1 MAKKNRKRPSQFQN
15 PLLSNASKTLFANI
29 RFVSIDE
36 KVKTIVVTSTGMDEG
51 KTQVSTN
58 LACAIASS
66 GKKVLIVDTDMRRR
80 CIAGLLGIHTE
91 CGLYSVLVGQAP
103 LKSAIYPTD
112 RPNLYFMDSE
122 PNIPSPPDVLSTKR
136 FAALVDTL
144 REMFDYVIFDSP
156 PIGLFV
162 DAAIISN
169 LVDGT
174 LYVIRERAAKRDDV
188 VAGVQQLK
196 AANARILGSVIT
208 FSREEA
214 NNDYYYAY
222 YNSEGKRVS
231 RKDREKQLMENP
243 NARDLTSANGRARP
257 ASIPSRQ
264 NAEKAASGHG
274 GKTLGRFRVLAP
286 ALVRPRA
293 QAHRGP
299 LERAPTSSS
308 RAAPSSRQCHAV
320 PTVARHATRTR
331 GSNAAPRAGSR
342 SGLPAMLSNALRER
356 GSRPAKRAG
365 YTGLLHEQRRVQP
378 TRAALPTTHTSRVAG
393 SSLTSII
400 VRNTWQTTRR
410 NRPKRTQPPSTR
422 RHREPTHRARATAP
436 TRNARKSRR
445 SSCCSSC

>member
-80 CIAGLLGIHTE
+80 CIAGLLSIHTE

-136 FAALVDTL
+136 FSALVDTL
-144 REMFDYVIFDSP
+144 RDMFDYVIFDSP

-243 NARDLTSANGRARP
+243 NARDLAADDIGQWARKAGIDP
-257 ASIPSRQ
+257 KQAERRESGERPRRQ
-264 NAEKAASGHG
+264 NPGQAPGAGAGAGATSG
-274 GKTLGRFRVLAP
+274 AMP
-286 ALVRPRA
+286 
-293 QAHRGP
+293 Q
-299 LERAPTSSS
+299 
-308 RAAPSSRQCHAV
+308 RAARASADEQFPRGAFKPAV
-320 PTVARHATRTR
+320 PRRADGRTPRHKNTR
-331 GSNAAPRAGSR
+331 
-342 SGLPAMLSNALRER
+342 
-356 GSRPAKRAG
+356 
-365 YTGLLHEQRRVQP
+365 
-378 TRAALPTTHTSRVAG
+378 
-393 SSLTSII
+393 I
-400 VRNTWQTTRR
+400 
-410 NRPKRTQPPSTR
+410 
-422 RHREPTHRARATAP
+422 
-436 TRNARKSRR
+436 
-445 SSCCSSC
+445 

>member
-36 KVKTIVVTSTGMDEG
+36 KAKTIVVTSTGMDEG

-136 FAALVDTL
+136 FSALVDTL

-222 YNSEGKRVS
+222 YNTEGKRVS

-243 NARDLTSANGRARP
+243 NARDLAADDIGQWARKAGIDPNQAERREAGSRPRRQGANAGMGASAGVNPNANAGAGMSPTANQQRAAQANGDE
-257 ASIPSRQ
+257 Q
-264 NAEKAASGHG
+264 
-274 GKTLGRFRVLAP
+274 F
-286 ALVRPRA
+286 PRGA
-293 QAHRGP
+293 FKP
-299 LERAPTSSS
+299 
-308 RAAPSSRQCHAV
+308 
-320 PTVARHATRTR
+320 
-331 GSNAAPRAGSR
+331 AAPR
-342 SGLPAMLSNALRER
+342 
-356 GSRPAKRAG
+356 RADG
-365 YTGLLHEQRRVQP
+365 RVP
-378 TRAALPTTHTSRVAG
+378 RHKNTR
-393 SSLTSII
+393 I
-400 VRNTWQTTRR
+400 
-410 NRPKRTQPPSTR
+410 
-422 RHREPTHRARATAP
+422 
-436 TRNARKSRR
+436 
-445 SSCCSSC
+445 

>member
-80 CIAGLLGIHTE
+80 CIAGLLSIHTE

-136 FAALVDTL
+136 FSALVDTL
-144 REMFDYVIFDSP
+144 RDMFDYVIFDSP

-174 LYVIRERAAKRDDV
+174 LYTIRERAAKRDDV

-231 RKDREKQLMENP
+231 RKDREKQLTENP
-243 NARDLTSANGRARP
+243 NARDLAADDIGQWARKAGIDPKQAERRESGERPRRQGSGAGASPNANAGASMPPAASPQRATRASADEQFPRGAFKPAVPRRADGRA
-257 ASIPSRQ
+257 
-264 NAEKAASGHG
+264 
-274 GKTLGRFRVLAP
+274 
-286 ALVRPRA
+286 PR
-293 QAHRGP
+293 HKN
-299 LERAPTSSS
+299 
-308 RAAPSSRQCHAV
+308 
-320 PTVARHATRTR
+320 TR
-331 GSNAAPRAGSR
+331 
-342 SGLPAMLSNALRER
+342 
-356 GSRPAKRAG
+356 
-365 YTGLLHEQRRVQP
+365 
-378 TRAALPTTHTSRVAG
+378 
-393 SSLTSII
+393 I
-400 VRNTWQTTRR
+400 
-410 NRPKRTQPPSTR
+410 
-422 RHREPTHRARATAP
+422 
-436 TRNARKSRR
+436 
-445 SSCCSSC
+445 

>member
-58 LACAIASS
+58 LACAIAGS

-91 CGLYSVLVGQAP
+91 RGLYSVLVGQAP

-136 FAALVDTL
+136 FSALVDTL

-243 NARDLTSANGRARP
+243 NARDLAADDIGQWARKAGIDP
-257 ASIPSRQ
+257 KQ
-264 NAEKAASGHG
+264 AERREVGE
-274 GKTLGRFRVLAP
+274 
-286 ALVRPRA
+286 RPRRQGSGA
-293 QAHRGP
+293 GMRALACPQLQAHRGP

-320 PTVARHATRTR
+320 PTVAHHVTRTR
-331 GSNAAPRAGSR
+331 GSNAAPMTGSPLR
-342 SGLPAMLSNALRER
+342 LPVMLSNALRER
-356 GSRPAKRAG
+356 GTQPAERANR
-365 YTGLLHEQRRVQP
+365 TDGLCRRWRVQP

-400 VRNTWQTTRR
+400 VRNT
-410 NRPKRTQPPSTR
+410 
-422 RHREPTHRARATAP
+422 
-436 TRNARKSRR
+436 
-445 SSCCSSC
+445 

>member
-1 MAKKNRKRPSQFQN
+1 
-15 PLLSNASKTLFANI
+15 
-29 RFVSIDE
+29 
-36 KVKTIVVTSTGMDEG
+36 MDEG

-136 FAALVDTL
+136 FSALVDTL

-208 FSREEA
+208 FSREET
-214 NNDYYYAY
+214 NSDYYYAY

-231 RKDREKQLMENP
+231 RKDREAQLAENP
-243 NARDLTSANGRARP
+243 NARDLAAEDIGQWARKAGIDPNQAERRTNGERPRRQNPGQPQGSSASMGAGMGAGTAPSATPNAGAGAGVIPQRAARANADEQFPRGAFKPAVPRSANGRA
-257 ASIPSRQ
+257 
-264 NAEKAASGHG
+264 
-274 GKTLGRFRVLAP
+274 
-286 ALVRPRA
+286 PR
-293 QAHRGP
+293 HKN
-299 LERAPTSSS
+299 
-308 RAAPSSRQCHAV
+308 
-320 PTVARHATRTR
+320 TR
-331 GSNAAPRAGSR
+331 
-342 SGLPAMLSNALRER
+342 
-356 GSRPAKRAG
+356 
-365 YTGLLHEQRRVQP
+365 
-378 TRAALPTTHTSRVAG
+378 
-393 SSLTSII
+393 I
-400 VRNTWQTTRR
+400 
-410 NRPKRTQPPSTR
+410 
-422 RHREPTHRARATAP
+422 
-436 TRNARKSRR
+436 
-445 SSCCSSC
+445 

>member
-1 MAKKNRKRPSQFQN
+1 
-15 PLLSNASKTLFANI
+15 
-29 RFVSIDE
+29 
-36 KVKTIVVTSTGMDEG
+36 
-51 KTQVSTN
+51 
-58 LACAIASS
+58 
-66 GKKVLIVDTDMRRR
+66 MRRR

-136 FAALVDTL
+136 FTALVDTL
-144 REMFDYVIFDSP
+144 RDMFDYVIFDSP

-231 RKDREKQLMENP
+231 RKDCEKQLMENP
-243 NARDLTSANGRARP
+243 NARDLAADDIGQWARKAGIDPKQAERRESGERPRRQGSGAGVSPNANAGAGMPPAASPQRAARASADEQFPRGAFKPAVPRRADGRA
-257 ASIPSRQ
+257 
-264 NAEKAASGHG
+264 
-274 GKTLGRFRVLAP
+274 
-286 ALVRPRA
+286 PR
-293 QAHRGP
+293 HKN
-299 LERAPTSSS
+299 
-308 RAAPSSRQCHAV
+308 
-320 PTVARHATRTR
+320 TR
-331 GSNAAPRAGSR
+331 
-342 SGLPAMLSNALRER
+342 
-356 GSRPAKRAG
+356 
-365 YTGLLHEQRRVQP
+365 
-378 TRAALPTTHTSRVAG
+378 
-393 SSLTSII
+393 I
-400 VRNTWQTTRR
+400 
-410 NRPKRTQPPSTR
+410 
-422 RHREPTHRARATAP
+422 
-436 TRNARKSRR
+436 
-445 SSCCSSC
+445 

>member
-1 MAKKNRKRPSQFQN
+1 
-15 PLLSNASKTLFANI
+15 
-29 RFVSIDE
+29 
-36 KVKTIVVTSTGMDEG
+36 
-51 KTQVSTN
+51 
-58 LACAIASS
+58 
-66 GKKVLIVDTDMRRR
+66 MRRR

-122 PNIPSPPDVLSTKR
+122 PNIPSPPDLLSTKR

-144 REMFDYVIFDSP
+144 RDMFDYVIFDSP

-243 NARDLTSANGRARP
+243 NARDLAADDIGQWARKAGIDP
-257 ASIPSRQ
+257 KQAERREAGERPRRQ
-264 NAEKAASGHG
+264 NPGQALGAGVGVGPTAGASPQ
-274 GKTLGRFRVLAP
+274 R
-286 ALVRPRA
+286 
-293 QAHRGP
+293 
-299 LERAPTSSS
+299 
-308 RAAPSSRQCHAV
+308 
-320 PTVARHATRTR
+320 ATRASADEQFPR
-331 GSNAAPRAGSR
+331 GAFKPAAPR
-342 SGLPAMLSNALRER
+342 
-356 GSRPAKRAG
+356 RADG
-365 YTGLLHEQRRVQP
+365 RAPRHKN
-378 TRAALPTTHTSRVAG
+378 TR
-393 SSLTSII
+393 I
-400 VRNTWQTTRR
+400 
-410 NRPKRTQPPSTR
+410 
-422 RHREPTHRARATAP
+422 
-436 TRNARKSRR
+436 
-445 SSCCSSC
+445 

>member
-15 PLLSNASKTLFANI
+15 PLMNNASKTLFANI
-29 RFVSIDE
+29 RFISIDE
-36 KVKTIVVTSTGMDEG
+36 KVKTVVVTSTGMDEG

-80 CIAGLLGIHTE
+80 CIAGLLGLHTE

-112 RPNLYFMDSE
+112 RPNLFFMDSE
-122 PNIPSPPDVLSTKR
+122 PNIPSPPDILSTKR

-231 RKDREKQLMENP
+231 RKDREAKLAENP
-243 NARDLTSANGRARP
+243 NARDLAAEDIGQWARKAGIDPNRAERRGDGERPRRQNPGQAQGAGAAPGAGTGAAAGMGAGAAPSAAPSAGAGMGANANAGANPQRAARANADEQFPRGAFKPAVPRSANGRA
-257 ASIPSRQ
+257 
-264 NAEKAASGHG
+264 
-274 GKTLGRFRVLAP
+274 
-286 ALVRPRA
+286 PR
-293 QAHRGP
+293 HKN
-299 LERAPTSSS
+299 
-308 RAAPSSRQCHAV
+308 
-320 PTVARHATRTR
+320 TR
-331 GSNAAPRAGSR
+331 
-342 SGLPAMLSNALRER
+342 
-356 GSRPAKRAG
+356 
-365 YTGLLHEQRRVQP
+365 
-378 TRAALPTTHTSRVAG
+378 
-393 SSLTSII
+393 I
-400 VRNTWQTTRR
+400 
-410 NRPKRTQPPSTR
+410 
-422 RHREPTHRARATAP
+422 
-436 TRNARKSRR
+436 
-445 SSCCSSC
+445 

>member
-15 PLLSNASKTLFANI
+15 PLMNNASKTLFANI
-29 RFVSIDE
+29 RFISIDE

-80 CIAGLLGIHTE
+80 CIAGLLGLHTE

-112 RPNLYFMDSE
+112 RPNLFFMDSE
-122 PNIPSPPDVLSTKR
+122 PNIPSPPDILSTKR

-208 FSREEA
+208 FSREET

-222 YNSEGKRVS
+222 YNSDGKRVS
-231 RKDREKQLMENP
+231 RKDREAQLAENP
-243 NARDLTSANGRARP
+243 NARDLAAEDIGQWARKAGIDPKQAERRANGERPRRQNPGQAQGAGAAAGMGADMGMGAGAAPSATPSASAGAGAIPQRAARANADEQFPRGAFKPVVPRSTNGRA
-257 ASIPSRQ
+257 
-264 NAEKAASGHG
+264 
-274 GKTLGRFRVLAP
+274 
-286 ALVRPRA
+286 PR
-293 QAHRGP
+293 HKN
-299 LERAPTSSS
+299 
-308 RAAPSSRQCHAV
+308 
-320 PTVARHATRTR
+320 TR
-331 GSNAAPRAGSR
+331 
-342 SGLPAMLSNALRER
+342 
-356 GSRPAKRAG
+356 
-365 YTGLLHEQRRVQP
+365 
-378 TRAALPTTHTSRVAG
+378 
-393 SSLTSII
+393 I
-400 VRNTWQTTRR
+400 
-410 NRPKRTQPPSTR
+410 
-422 RHREPTHRARATAP
+422 
-436 TRNARKSRR
+436 
-445 SSCCSSC
+445 